1 MNINN
6 SHDLLPGVL
15 GEEFRDEL
23 LFQGREL
30 ALLEGYR
37 RGKSL
42 AELILLEGLVAA
54 LSFAFDYTAEG
65 LEGCE
70 ERDTLNEQV
79 EFPWNDVQGHAL
91 ICNQQVMR
99 DILVYQVVQ
108 HDPCGMR

>member
-30 ALLEGYR
+30 ALLKRYR
-37 RGKSL
+37 RRESL

-54 LSFAFDYTAEG
+54 LRFAFDYTAEG
-65 LEGCE
+65 LEGGE
-70 ERDTLNEQV
+70 EGDTFDEQV
-79 EFPWNDVQGHAL
+79 EFPWDDVQGHTL
-91 ICNQQVMR
+91 ICNQQIMR
-99 DILVYQVVQ
+99 DVLVNQLVQ
-108 HDPCGMR
+108 NDTRGMR